1 VANSVYNN
9 IAEASKYIKTHRP
22 NTTIRNNSMSDKDLL
37 KALKDKFGTTKKIPP
52 TGEKVGVNE
61 TLEEVMDRFKLSR
74 SDLVNLVD

>member
-9 IAEASKYIKTHRP
+9 IAEASKYIKTHGP
-22 NTTIRNNSMSDKDLL
+22 NTTIRNNDKDLL

-74 SDLVNLVD
+74 SDLVKLLD